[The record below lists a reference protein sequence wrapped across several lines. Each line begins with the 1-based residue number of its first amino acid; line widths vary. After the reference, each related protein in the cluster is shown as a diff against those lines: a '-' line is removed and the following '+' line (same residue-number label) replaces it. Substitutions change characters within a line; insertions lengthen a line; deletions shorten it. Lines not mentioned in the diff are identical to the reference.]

1 LAALQVH
8 DERTSDMGIVPGF
21 KHDLFV
27 SYTHID
33 NASDAQGVP
42 WVSQFQLDL
51 KNALCQRLGREPAIF
66 FDTRNFEA
74 GDHTDFLIDNV
85 RRSAIF
91 LAVLSPAY
99 VTREFTIRE
108 LQAYC
113 DRAAEARAVV
123 AVELLPVE
131 ERNNHALL
139 QGRKRTPFWWKDQ
152 MAQDIPL
159 RLTPKF
165 NAELYNE
172 RLQVL
177 AHQLRK
183 LLLEQC
189 EHGVVSRVGQTAA
202 PQPKPAATAVPD
214 RKAVLL
220 AQTTDDLYDERERVR
235 ACLEQ
240 FGIKVLPEN
249 DYPQGGQDF
258 AAAFQADVER
268 SGLFVQL
275 LGNFGSRKPPDL
287 PQTYAQYQY
296 ETAKRLGLKILQW
309 RHPDLDPAAVIHRDK
324 PLLEGPEVL
333 AVGLEEFKGE
343 ILRICA
349 QQAKSAPPPAPQDAG
364 YHVFINADSS
374 DKELADAL
382 LKMFDDRKNFTAARP
397 LFEGSAKDIL
407 DDLEANLMNCEA
419 LVLLYGRAPP
429 AWVRAQLLR
438 YSKLERLREAPPR
451 VKAILLGPPA
461 AKPDLAWSG
470 GFDKVDCLDGNLA
483 QRILGVLAGLQP

>member
-1 LAALQVH
+1 
-8 DERTSDMGIVPGF
+8 MGIVSGF

-27 SYTHID
+27 SYAHFD
-33 NASDAQGVP
+33 NEADAQGVH
-42 WVSQFQLDL
+42 WVSQFQVDL
-51 KNALCQRLGREPAIF
+51 KNALRQRVGSDPTIF

-74 GDHTDFLIDNV
+74 GDHVDFLIDNV
-85 RRSAIF
+85 NQSAIF
-91 LAVLSPAY
+91 LAMLSPSY
-99 VTREFTIRE
+99 VAREFTIRE

-113 DRAAEARAVV
+113 DRAAEVRAVV
-123 AVELLPVE
+123 TVELLPVDDE
-131 ERNNHALL
+131 SNHALL
-139 QGRKRTPFWWKDQ
+139 RGRKRTPFWWKDQ

-159 RLTPKF
+159 RLTAKF

-177 AHQLRK
+177 SHQLKK
-183 LLLEQC
+183 LLLDQRD
-189 EHGVVSRVGQTAA
+189 HGAHRAA
-202 PQPKPAATAVPD
+202 AEVPRLQPQQAAATVAPASES
-214 RKAVLL
+214 KAVLL

-235 ACLEQ
+235 GYLDQ
-240 FGIKVLPEN
+240 YGIKVLPEN
-249 DYPQGGQDF
+249 DYPQGGQHF
-258 AAAFQADVER
+258 AAAFDADVAR
-268 SGLFVQL
+268 SELFVQL

-296 ETAKRLGLKILQW
+296 ETAKGSGLKILQW
-309 RHPDLDPAAVIHRDK
+309 RHPDLALANVTHRDK

-343 ILRICA
+343 ILRFHA
-349 QQAKSAPPPAPQDAG
+349 QLSGPAPAPISFDG
-364 YHVFINADSS
+364 GCHVFINADSS

-382 LKMFDDRKNFTAARP
+382 LKIFDDRKNFTAARP

-451 VKAILLGPPA
+451 FKTILLGPPA
-461 AKPDLAWSG
+461 PKPDLAWAG
-470 GFDKVDCLDGNLA
+470 GFERMDCQDGNLA
-483 QRILGVLAGLQP
+483 QRILGVLGGLQP

>member
-1 LAALQVH
+1 
-8 DERTSDMGIVPGF
+8 MGIVSGF

-27 SYTHID
+27 SYAHFD
-33 NASDAQGVP
+33 NEADAQGVH
-42 WVSQFQLDL
+42 WVSRFQVDL
-51 KNALCQRLGREPAIF
+51 KNALRQRIGSDPEIF

-74 GDHTDFLIDNV
+74 GDHVDFLIDNV
-85 RRSAIF
+85 RQSAIF
-91 LAVLSPAY
+91 IAMLSPSY
-99 VTREFTIRE
+99 VAREFTIRE

-113 DRAAEARAVV
+113 DRAAEARALVT
-123 AVELLPVE
+123 VELLPVE
-131 ERNNHALL
+131 DESNHELL
-139 QGRKRTPFWWKDQ
+139 RGRKRTPFWWKDQ

-177 AHQLRK
+177 AHQLKK
-183 LLLEQC
+183 LLIDQRDHRMHPAAAEAPCPQPML
-189 EHGVVSRVGQTAA
+189 SAA
-202 PQPKPAATAVPD
+202 PTVAVAMQPES
-214 RKAVLL
+214 KAVLL

-235 ACLEQ
+235 ARLDQ
-240 FGIKVLPEN
+240 HGIKALPEN
-249 DYPQGGQDF
+249 DYPQGGQAF
-258 AAAFQADVER
+258 AAAFEADVER
-268 SGLFVQL
+268 CGLFVQL

-296 ETAKRLGLKILQW
+296 ETAKRSGLKILQW
-309 RHPDLDPAAVIHRDK
+309 RHPDLDVTAVTHRDK
-324 PLLEGPEVL
+324 PLLEGPEVI

-343 ILRICA
+343 ILRFHA
-349 QQAKSAPPPAPQDAG
+349 QLAKPAPPPVTFENG
-364 YHVFINADSS
+364 CHVFIDADSS

-382 LKMFDDRKNFTAARP
+382 LKIFDDRKNFTAARP

-451 VKAILLGPPA
+451 LKAVLFGPPA
-461 AKPDLAWSG
+461 PKPDLAWAG
-470 GFDKVDCLDGNLA
+470 GFEKMDCQDGNLA
-483 QRILGVLAGLQP
+483 QRILGVLGGLQP

>member
-1 LAALQVH
+1 
-8 DERTSDMGIVPGF
+8 MGIVSGF

-27 SYTHID
+27 SYAHFD
-33 NASDAQGVP
+33 NEADAQGVH
-42 WVSQFQLDL
+42 WVSQFQVDL
-51 KNALCQRLGREPAIF
+51 KNALRQRVGSDPEIF

-74 GDHTDFLIDNV
+74 GDHVDFLVDNV
-85 RRSAIF
+85 HQSAIF
-91 LAVLSPAY
+91 LAMLSPSY
-99 VTREFTIRE
+99 VAREFTIRE

-113 DRAAEARAVV
+113 DRAAEVRAVV
-123 AVELLPVE
+123 TVELLPVDDE
-131 ERNNHALL
+131 SNHALL
-139 QGRKRTPFWWKDQ
+139 RGRKRTPFWWKDQ

-177 AHQLRK
+177 AHQLKK
-183 LLLEQC
+183 LLLDQRG
-189 EHGVVSRVGQTAA
+189 HGAHRAA
-202 PQPKPAATAVPD
+202 AEAPRLQPQQAAATVAPAPES
-214 RKAVLL
+214 KTVLL

-235 ACLEQ
+235 GYLDQ
-240 FGIKVLPEN
+240 YGIKVLPEN

-258 AAAFQADVER
+258 AAAFDADAAR
-268 SGLFVQL
+268 SALFVQL

-296 ETAKRLGLKILQW
+296 ETAKRSGLKILQW
-309 RHPDLDPAAVIHRDK
+309 RHPDLALANVTHRDK
-324 PLLEGPEVL
+324 PLLEGPDVL

-343 ILRICA
+343 ILRFHA
-349 QQAKSAPPPAPQDAG
+349 QLSKPAPAPISFNDG
-364 YHVFINADSS
+364 CHVFINADSS

-382 LKMFDDRKNFTAARP
+382 LKIFDDRKNFTAARP

-451 VKAILLGPPA
+451 FKTILLGPPA
-461 AKPDLAWSG
+461 PKPDLAWAG
-470 GFDKVDCLDGNLA
+470 GFERMDCQDGNLA
-483 QRILGVLAGLQP
+483 QRILGVLGGLQP

>member
-1 LAALQVH
+1 
-8 DERTSDMGIVPGF
+8 MGIVSGF
-21 KHDLFV
+21 RHDLFV
-27 SYTHID
+27 SYAHFD
-33 NASDAQGVP
+33 NEADAQGVH
-42 WVSQFQLDL
+42 WVSQFQVDL
-51 KNALCQRLGREPAIF
+51 KNAVRQRVGNDPEIF

-74 GDHTDFLIDNV
+74 GDHVDFLIDNV
-85 RRSAIF
+85 HQSAIF
-91 LAVLSPAY
+91 LAMLSPSY
-99 VTREFTIRE
+99 VAREFTIRE

-113 DRAAEARAVV
+113 DRAADARAVV
-123 AVELLPVE
+123 TVELLPVE
-131 ERNNHALL
+131 DERNHELL
-139 QGRKRTPFWWKDQ
+139 RGRKRTPFWWKDQ

-177 AHQLRK
+177 AHQIKK
-183 LLLEQC
+183 LLLDRRDP
-189 EHGVVSRVGQTAA
+189 GAYRAA
-202 PQPKPAATAVPD
+202 PEVAHPQPKSAAAIAPPD
-214 RKAVLL
+214 ASAHESNAVLL

-235 ACLEQ
+235 AHLDQ
-240 FGIKVLPEN
+240 YGIKVLPDA

-258 AAAFQADVER
+258 AAAFEADIAH

-287 PQTYAQYQY
+287 PNTYAQYQY
-296 ETAKRLGLKILQW
+296 ETAKGCGLKVLQW
-309 RHPDLDPAAVIHRDK
+309 RRPDLDLAAVTHRDK
-324 PLLEGPEVL
+324 PLLEGPDVL

-343 ILRICA
+343 ILRSHA
-349 QQAKSAPPPAPQDAG
+349 QLVKPAPAPIVFEAG
-364 YHVFINADSS
+364 CHVFINADSS

-382 LKMFDDRKNFTAARP
+382 LKIFDDRKNFTAARP

-438 YSKLERLREAPPR
+438 YSKLERLRDAPPR
-451 VKAILLGPPA
+451 LKTILLGPPA
-461 AKPDLAWSG
+461 PKPDLAWAG
-470 GFDKVDCLDGNLA
+470 GFERMDCQDGDLA
-483 QRILGVLAGLQP
+483 RRILGVLGGLQP

>member
-1 LAALQVH
+1 
-8 DERTSDMGIVPGF
+8 MGIVSGF

-27 SYTHID
+27 SYAHFD
-33 NASDAQGVP
+33 NEADAQGVR
-42 WVSQFQLDL
+42 WVSQFQVDL
-51 KNALCQRLGREPAIF
+51 KNALRQRIGNDPEIF

-74 GDHTDFLIDNV
+74 GDHVDFLIDNV
-85 RRSAIF
+85 RHSAIF
-91 LAVLSPAY
+91 LAMLSPSY
-99 VTREFTIRE
+99 VAREFTIRE

-123 AVELLPVE
+123 TVELLPVE
-131 ERNNHALL
+131 DESNHELL
-139 QGRKRTPFWWKDQ
+139 RGRKRTPFWWKDQ

-177 AHQLRK
+177 AHQLKK
-183 LLLEQC
+183 LLLDQRDPGA
-189 EHGVVSRVGQTAA
+189 HRAA
-202 PQPKPAATAVPD
+202 VEAPRPQPKPAATPALAVAAAPEG
-214 RKAVLL
+214 KAVLL

-235 ACLEQ
+235 ACLDQ
-240 FGIKVLPEN
+240 YGIKVLPEG

-258 AAAFQADVER
+258 AVAFEADVAR

-287 PQTYAQYQY
+287 PQTYAHYQY
-296 ETAKRLGLKILQW
+296 ETAKGADLKILQW
-309 RHPDLDPAAVIHRDK
+309 RRPDLDLAAITHRDK
-324 PLLEGPEVL
+324 PLLEGPDVR

-343 ILRICA
+343 ILRFLA
-349 QQAKSAPPPAPQDAG
+349 QQAKPAPAPVTFDG
-364 YHVFINADSS
+364 SCHVFIDADSS

-382 LKMFDDRKNFTAARP
+382 LKIFEDRKNFTAARP
-397 LFEGSAKDIL
+397 LFEGSAKDIM
-407 DDLEANLMNCEA
+407 DDLEANLINCEA

-451 VKAILLGPPA
+451 FKTILLGPPA
-461 AKPDLAWSG
+461 PKPDLAWSG
-470 GFDKVDCLDGNLA
+470 GFEKMDCQDGNLA
-483 QRILGVLAGLQP
+483 QRILGVLGGLQT

>member
-1 LAALQVH
+1 M
-8 DERTSDMGIVPGF
+8 SIVPGF

-27 SYTHID
+27 SYAHFD
-33 NASDAQGVP
+33 NMPDAQSVP

-51 KNALCQRLGREPAIF
+51 KNALRQRLGREPTIF

-85 RRSAIF
+85 RHSAIF
-91 LAVLSPAY
+91 LAMLSPAY

-113 DRAAEARAVV
+113 DRAAGARSVV

-131 ERNNHALL
+131 EETNHALL
-139 QGRKRTPFWWKDQ
+139 RGRKRTPFWWKDQ
-152 MAQDIPL
+152 MAEDVPL
-159 RLTPKF
+159 QLTPKF

-177 AHQLRK
+177 AHQIKK
-183 LLLEQC
+183 LLLELC
-189 EHGVVSRVGQTAA
+189 EHGAGPLVGETPF
-202 PQPKPAATAVPD
+202 PQAQAATAAAPD
-214 RKAVLL
+214 SKPVLL

-249 DYPQGGQDF
+249 DYPQGGQEF
-258 AAAFQADVER
+258 AAAFQADIKR
-268 SGLFVQL
+268 TGLFVQL

-296 ETAKRLGLKILQW
+296 ETAKGLGLKILQW
-309 RHPDLDPAAVIHRDK
+309 RHPDLDPAAVSHRDK
-324 PLLEGPEVL
+324 PLLEGPDVL

-343 ILRICA
+343 VLRFCA
-349 QQAKSAPPPAPQDAG
+349 QQAKPAPPAPQGAG
-364 YHVFINADSS
+364 CHVFINADSS

-382 LKMFDDRKNFTAARP
+382 LNMFDDRKNITAARP

-407 DDLEANLMNCEA
+407 DDLEANLLNCEA
-419 LVLLYGRAPP
+419 LLLLYGRAPP

-438 YSKLERLREAPPR
+438 YSKLERLRDAPPR
-451 VKAILLGPPA
+451 LKTILLGPPA
-461 AKPDLAWSG
+461 PKPDLAWAG
-470 GFDKVDCLDGNLA
+470 GFDKVDCQDGDLA